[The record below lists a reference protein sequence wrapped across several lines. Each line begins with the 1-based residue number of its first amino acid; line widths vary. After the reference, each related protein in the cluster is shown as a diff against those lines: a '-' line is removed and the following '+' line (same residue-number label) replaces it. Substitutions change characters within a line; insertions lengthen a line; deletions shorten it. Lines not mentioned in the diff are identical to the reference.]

1 MKLARKMPIMAALG
15 IGMLLPLGTMNDNV
29 AMAAS
34 EGIHV
39 DQVGYLEDY
48 SKVVMI
54 SLKGDSKDFSL
65 VDTATGKTVYQGK
78 LTDKAYDEM
87 SGEYVARADF
97 SDFKVPGT
105 YKLVAGGEESAD
117 FAIGKNVYAVPALAF
132 IHPVPQQYADE

>member
-48 SKVVMI
+48 SKVAMI
-54 SLKGDSKDFSL
+54 SLK
-65 VDTATGKTVYQGK
+65 VMQ
-78 LTDKAYDEM
+78 
-87 SGEYVARADF
+87 
-97 SDFKVPGT
+97 
-105 YKLVAGGEESAD
+105 
-117 FAIGKNVYAVPALAF
+117 
-132 IHPVPQQYADE
+132 PVCTFLQVL